1 MAPQTIFRLIGLRTP
16 RLAQGLGSVGKPCAQ
31 AQGKCCCFTGTVEYD
46 FTSDIMGGG
55 GLCFSGGK
63 CCCCVQA
70 MQFPPKKLFIE
81 IVGMRVVGGPKPGA
95 AGFGNKSELEMVTVD
110 SEIEVLN
117 RELQEAIAAE
127 DFIRAAVRN
136 DPSPRRSFKKS
147 TSPRDHWD
155 HARPT

>member
-1 MAPQTIFRLIGLRTP
+1 
-16 RLAQGLGSVGKPCAQ
+16 
-31 AQGKCCCFTGTVEYD
+31 VEYD

-81 IVGMRVVGGPKPGA
+81 IVGMRVVGGPKVGA
-95 AGFGNKSELEMVTVD
+95 ASFGNKSELEMVTVD